1 MWLHAGD
8 LATRF
13 QGLLLFVSYWIP
25 AFVAITAIDWR
36 IRSAGRN
43 IVRPENENTGRAD
56 SIAALAS
63 FVVAFAAGGAAD
75 TAARAVGQKIQ
86 EILGQSVVIENR
98 TGGNAVVAES
108 AVMQSPRDGYTFLVD
123 AANQLTNPVLMHP
136 PPFDYR
142 QDFIP
147 VSQICDFPQVIAVK
161 HDFPAKD
168 IHEFV
173 AYMRANPNKVS
184 WGTPPAAGM
193 AHLAGEEFGRRV
205 GVRWLH
211 TPYRGGADAARDIA
225 AGVIDSV
232 LITTNSIRPP
242 VQAGRAR
249 ILAVTSSQRVPT
261 LPDVPTISET
271 VAPGFDM
278 NDWNG
283 LFAAKGVPMLE
294 LAPQLA
300 REMDRFSC
308 RLLVVDSVA
317 FACGGDPS
325 KAPRVEEV
333 KPPQGWTRPEDGLAA
348 KHAAGQAKRKAES
361 EGDTGGGN

>member
-1 MWLHAGD
+1 MLGRRAL
-8 LATRF
+8 LATT
-13 QGLLLFVSYWIP
+13 LAAP
-25 AFVAITAIDWR
+25 
-36 IRSAGRN
+36 
-43 IVRPENENTGRAD
+43 
-56 SIAALAS
+56 ALAQEAWPS
-63 FVVAFAAGGAAD
+63 RTIRFIVAFAAGGAAD

-193 AHLAGEEFGRRV
+193 AHLAGEEFARRV

-283 LFAAKGVPMLE
+283 LFAAKGVPME
-294 LAPQLA
+294 I
-300 REMDRFSC
+300 C
-308 RLLVVDSVA
+308 R
-317 FACGGDPS
+317 
-325 KAPRVEEV
+325 K
-333 KPPQGWTRPEDGLAA
+333 LAA
-348 KHAAGQAKRKAES
+348 ANAEACRDAGVRQRMDAAGAIIS
-361 EGDTGGGN
+361 GSTPEGFSAFLEKLRGPVEQVIRAAGISLG